1 MKARKYLKALLFTA
15 AFALCAVLAGCGP
28 SEFQLSMFDAEPQV
42 LMAADSYWYGDNNK
56 TITDDRYTAGFGK
69 FTGAD
74 TLWDSLDEP
83 ADGTVTLSGCA
94 DIRSGEFKLVLIS
107 ESDVTVFYDAS
118 AGETAFSWTGD
129 LSNGR
134 WRVKMVGREA
144 EGTLDIQ
151 LPGQP
156 S

>member
-1 MKARKYLKALLFTA
+1 MNARKYLRALLFTA
-15 AFALCAVLAGCGP
+15 AIALCAALAGCGP
-28 SEFQLSMFDAEPQV
+28 SEFQRSMFDAEAPV
-42 LMAADSYWYGDNNK
+42 LMAADSYWYRDNSK
-56 TITDDRYTAGFGK
+56 TILDNRYSAAFRE

-74 TLWDSLDEP
+74 TLWGSLDEP
-83 ADGTVTLSGCA
+83 AVGNVTLSGSA
-94 DIRSGEFKLVLIS
+94 DIDSGDFKLVLIS

-118 AGETAFSWTGD
+118 AGESDFSWTGD
-129 LSNGR
+129 LSKGR
-134 WRVKMVGREA
+134 WRVKMVGRGA